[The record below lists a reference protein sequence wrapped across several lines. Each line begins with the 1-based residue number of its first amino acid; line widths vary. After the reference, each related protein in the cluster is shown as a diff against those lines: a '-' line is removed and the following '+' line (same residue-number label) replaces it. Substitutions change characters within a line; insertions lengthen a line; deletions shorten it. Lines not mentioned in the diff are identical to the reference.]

1 MEQLSSDSYTE
12 VDLAQGAG
20 PGQGYEDWLDKLG
33 LQSSKLIHVMC
44 RAAKVK
50 VPSRDAPALVA
61 HYALIETVEKAQTIF
76 EGIFEAANQYVK
88 PSCVSTSCNV
98 QVIRSTTLYKYFCD
112 LCLILEDSR
121 EK

>member
-1 MEQLSSDSYTE
+1 M
-12 VDLAQGAG
+12 DLAQGG

-44 RAAKVK
+44 RASKIR
-50 VPSRDAPALVA
+50 VPSSDAGALVA

-88 PSCVSTSCNV
+88 PSCAVSSSCNV
-98 QVIRSTTLYKYFCD
+98 QV
-112 LCLILEDSR
+112 
-121 EK
+121 